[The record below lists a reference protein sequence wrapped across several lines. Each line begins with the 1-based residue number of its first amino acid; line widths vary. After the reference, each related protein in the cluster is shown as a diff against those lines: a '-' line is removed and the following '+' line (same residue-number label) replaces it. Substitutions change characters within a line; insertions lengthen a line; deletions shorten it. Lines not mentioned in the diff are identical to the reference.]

1 MVSRR
6 TFLTMANSAVIAPL
20 VADFAP
26 NLSAAP
32 QTPPIKVE
40 EYYAFLWLEMENVER
55 LLGVSRLDG
64 RTLEAGRDAAELL
77 LGATDMLRRIAS
89 FAEIS
94 PV

>member
-6 TFLTMANSAVIAPL
+6 QFLTMANGAAMAPL

-26 NLSAAP
+26 HVSAAS
-32 QTPPIKVE
+32 QTPPMKIE
-40 EYYAFLWLEMENVER
+40 EYYSFLWLEMENVER

-64 RTLEAGRDAAELL
+64 RTLEAGRDAAEMLFN
-77 LGATDMLRRIAS
+77 ASDMLHRMSCLAQ
-89 FAEIS
+89 IS

>member
-1 MVSRR
+1 
-6 TFLTMANSAVIAPL
+6 MANGAAMATL

-26 NLSAAP
+26 YVSAAS
-32 QTPPIKVE
+32 QTPPMKME

-64 RTLEAGRDAAELL
+64 RTLEAGRDTAKLL
-77 LGATDMLRRIAS
+77 FDATDMLDRISRLAQ
-89 FAEIS
+89 IS